1 MNKET
6 AISLKNITKAY
17 PGVVANKNVDFQVYK
32 GEIHALVGENG
43 AGKST
48 LMKILYGIEQPDEG
62 EILINGTPQ
71 VINKVETAINLGI
84 GMVHQEFTLVPSFT
98 APENIGLGQEP
109 KNSRG
114 LVDWKGLNNAVMQI
128 AKKYGFEVDP
138 GLKMIDASV
147 GVQQRTEIL
156 KTLYRNANILILD
169 EPTAVLT
176 PQETDELFT
185 VIRTLVDEG
194 KTVIFITHKL
204 REVMEIADRV
214 TVMRAGE
221 VQGVSETNKTSIT
234 ELASQMVGRE
244 VFLQV
249 KKDEA
254 QPKEK
259 ILDVQNLWVHDAR
272 GLLAVKGI
280 DLEIKKGEA
289 QPKEKILDV
298 QNLWVHDARG
308 LLAVKGIDLEIKKGE
323 IVGIAGVEG
332 NGQTELVEALTGL
345 RKASKGKVMYLDEDI
360 ASSTPKNIRRKKIA
374 HIPED
379 RTNTGLN
386 TQLSIWENLIG
397 NSYFRKPL
405 SARGI
410 FNLKKVAEHAN
421 KLREDFDIRAPN
433 VSLKVKSLSGGNQQK
448 VVVARELSE
457 DPSLTIASQP
467 TRGVDIGN
475 IEAIHEQLVQMRDE
489 GGAVLLVSA
498 ELDEVMA
505 VADRVGV
512 MYEGEIV
519 KWVNPKEV
527 DQAQMGLYMAGVKD

>member
-1 MNKET
+1 MNKES
-6 AISLKNITKAY
+6 AIHLKNITKSY
-17 PGVVANKNVDFQVYK
+17 PGVIANKNVEFQVNK

-62 EILINGTPQ
+62 EIFINEEKHI
-71 VINKVETAINLGI
+71 INKVETAINLGI

-109 KNSRG
+109 RNSKG
-114 LVDWKGLNNAVMQI
+114 LIDWKGLNKLVVEI
-128 AKKYGFEVDP
+128 AEKYGFKVDT

-176 PQETDELFT
+176 PQETDELFN

-214 TVMRAGE
+214 TVMRNGE
-221 VQGVSETNKTSIT
+221 VQGVSETKNTSIT

-249 KKDEA
+249 KKEEA
-254 QPKEK
+254 QPKEE
-259 ILDVQNLWVHDAR
+259 ILNVQDLWVHDAR
-272 GLLAVKGI
+272 GLLAVNGVSLSI
-280 DLEIKKGEA
+280 NA
-289 QPKEKILDV
+289 
-298 QNLWVHDARG
+298 
-308 LLAVKGIDLEIKKGE
+308 GE

-332 NGQTELVEALTGL
+332 NGQSEFVEALTGL
-345 RKASKGKVMYLDEDI
+345 RKASKGTVHYLGEDI
-360 ASSTPKNIRRKKIA
+360 ASSSPKNIRRKKVA

-405 SARGI
+405 SSRGI
-410 FNLKKVAEHAN
+410 FNLKKIAKHAN
-421 KLREDFDIRAPN
+421 SLKEDFDIRAPS

-457 DPSLTIASQP
+457 DPTLTIASQP

-505 VADRVGV
+505 VADRVAV
-512 MYEGEIV
+512 MYEGQIV

-527 DQAQMGLYMAGVKD
+527 DQAQMGLYMAGVKE

>member
-1 MNKET
+1 MNKES
-6 AISLKNITKAY
+6 AIHLKNITKSY
-17 PGVVANKNVDFQVYK
+17 PGVIANKNVEFQVNK

-62 EILINGTPQ
+62 EIFINEEKHT
-71 VINKVETAINLGI
+71 ISKVETAINLGI

-109 KNSRG
+109 RNSKG
-114 LVDWKGLNNAVMQI
+114 LIDWKGLNKLVVEI
-128 AKKYGFEVDP
+128 AEKYGFKVDP

-176 PQETDELFT
+176 PQETDELFN

-214 TVMRAGE
+214 TVMRNGE
-221 VQGVSETNKTSIT
+221 VQGVSETKNTSIT

-249 KKDEA
+249 KKEEA
-254 QPKEK
+254 QPKEE
-259 ILDVQNLWVHDAR
+259 ILNVQDLWVHDAR
-272 GLLAVKGI
+272 GLLAVNGVSLSI
-280 DLEIKKGEA
+280 NA
-289 QPKEKILDV
+289 
-298 QNLWVHDARG
+298 
-308 LLAVKGIDLEIKKGE
+308 GE

-332 NGQTELVEALTGL
+332 NGQSELVEALTGL
-345 RKASKGKVMYLDEDI
+345 RKASKGTVHYLGEDI
-360 ASSTPKNIRRKKIA
+360 ASSSPKNIRRKKVA

-405 SARGI
+405 SSRGI
-410 FNLKKVAEHAN
+410 FNLKKIAKHAN
-421 KLREDFDIRAPN
+421 SLKEDFDIRAPS

-457 DPSLTIASQP
+457 DPTLTIASQP

-505 VADRVGV
+505 VADRVAV
-512 MYEGEIV
+512 MYEGQIV

-527 DQAQMGLYMAGVKD
+527 DQAQMGL

>member
-1 MNKET
+1 MNKES
-6 AISLKNITKAY
+6 AIHLKNITKSY
-17 PGVVANKNVDFQVYK
+17 PGVIANKNVEFQVNK

-62 EILINGTPQ
+62 EIIVNGSLET
-71 VINKVETAINLGI
+71 VNKVETAINLGI

-98 APENIGLGQEP
+98 APENIGRGQEP
-109 KNSRG
+109 RNGKG
-114 LVDWKGLNNAVMQI
+114 LIDWKGLNKLVVEI
-128 AKKYGFEVDP
+128 AEKYGFKVDP

-176 PQETDELFT
+176 PQETDELFN

-214 TVMRAGE
+214 TVMRNGE
-221 VQGVSETNKTSIT
+221 VQGVSETKNTSIT

-249 KKDEA
+249 KKEEA
-254 QPKEK
+254 QPKEE
-259 ILDVQNLWVHDAR
+259 ILNVQDLWVHDAR
-272 GLLAVKGI
+272 GLLAVNGVEMNI
-280 DLEIKKGEA
+280 RE
-289 QPKEKILDV
+289 
-298 QNLWVHDARG
+298 
-308 LLAVKGIDLEIKKGE
+308 GE

-345 RKASKGKVMYLDEDI
+345 RKASKGKIMYLGEDI
-360 ASSTPKNIRRKKIA
+360 ASSSPKNIRRKKIA

-386 TQLSIWENLIG
+386 PQLSIWENLIG

-405 SARGI
+405 SSKGI
-410 FNLKKVAEHAN
+410 FNLKKVAKHAN
-421 KLREDFDIRAPN
+421 KLKEDFDIRSPN

-457 DPSLTIASQP
+457 DPTLTIASQP

-505 VADRVGV
+505 VADRVAV
-512 MYEGEIV
+512 MYEGQIV

-527 DQAQMGLYMAGVKD
+527 DQAQMGLYMAGVTE

>member
-1 MNKET
+1 MSKEI
-6 AISLKNITKAY
+6 AIHLKNITKSY
-17 PGVVANKNVDFQVYK
+17 PGVIANKNVDFQVNK

-62 EILINGTPQ
+62 EIVINGSTET
-71 VINKVETAINLGI
+71 INKVETAINLGI

-109 KNSRG
+109 KNSKG
-114 LVDWKGLNNAVMQI
+114 LVDWKGLNKSVMDI
-128 AKKYGFEVDP
+128 AEKYGFKVDP

-176 PQETDELFT
+176 PQETDELFN
-185 VIRTLVDEG
+185 VIRTLVNEG

-221 VQGVSETNKTSIT
+221 VQGVSETKNTSIT

-254 QPKEK
+254 NPKDE
-259 ILDVQNLWVHDAR
+259 ILNVENLWVHDAR
-272 GLLAVKGI
+272 GLLAVNGV
-280 DLEIKKGEA
+280 EMSIKE
-289 QPKEKILDV
+289 
-298 QNLWVHDARG
+298 
-308 LLAVKGIDLEIKKGE
+308 GE

-345 RKASKGKVMYLDEDI
+345 RKASRGKIMYLGEDI

-405 SARGI
+405 SSKGI
-410 FNLKKVAEHAN
+410 FNLKKVAKHAN
-421 KLREDFDIRAPN
+421 KLKEDFDIR
-433 VSLKVKSLSGGNQQK
+433 
-448 VVVARELSE
+448 
-457 DPSLTIASQP
+457 
-467 TRGVDIGN
+467 
-475 IEAIHEQLVQMRDE
+475 
-489 GGAVLLVSA
+489 
-498 ELDEVMA
+498 
-505 VADRVGV
+505 
-512 MYEGEIV
+512 
-519 KWVNPKEV
+519 
-527 DQAQMGLYMAGVKD
+527 

>member
-1 MNKET
+1 MNKDS
-6 AISLKNITKAY
+6 AIHLKNITKAY
-17 PGVVANKNVDFQVYK
+17 PGVIANKNVDFQVNK

-62 EILINGTPQ
+62 EIFINGTTQ
-71 VINKVETAINLGI
+71 IINKVETAINLGI

-98 APENIGLGQEP
+98 APENIGLGEEP

-114 LVDWKGLNNAVMQI
+114 LIDWKSLNKMVVDI
-128 AKKYGFEVDP
+128 AEKYGFKIDP

-176 PQETDELFT
+176 PQETDELFN

-204 REVMEIADRV
+204 REVMAIADRV

-221 VQGVSETNKTSIT
+221 VQGVSETKDTSIT

-249 KKDEA
+249 TKDTA
-254 QPKEK
+254 NPKEE
-259 ILDVQNLWVHDAR
+259 ILNVENLWVHDAR
-272 GLLAVKGI
+272 GLIAVKGV
-280 DLEIKKGEA
+280 DLNI
-289 QPKEKILDV
+289 
-298 QNLWVHDARG
+298 R
-308 LLAVKGIDLEIKKGE
+308 KGE

-332 NGQTELVEALTGL
+332 NGQSELVEALTGL
-345 RKASKGKVMYLDEDI
+345 RRASKGAIMYLGEDI
-360 ASSTPKNIRRKKIA
+360 SSSTPKNIRRKKVA

-397 NSYFRKPL
+397 NSYFRNPL
-405 SARGI
+405 SSRGI
-410 FNLKKVAEHAN
+410 FNLKKVAKHAN
-421 KLREDFDIRAPN
+421 RLKEDFDIRSPS

-457 DPSLTIASQP
+457 DPILTIASQP

-475 IEAIHEQLVQMRDE
+475 IEAIHEQLVQMRDD

-512 MYEGEIV
+512 MYEGQIV

-527 DQAQMGLYMAGVKD
+527 DQSQMGLYMAGVTD

>member
-1 MNKET
+1 
-6 AISLKNITKAY
+6 
-17 PGVVANKNVDFQVYK
+17 
-32 GEIHALVGENG
+32 
-43 AGKST
+43 
-48 LMKILYGIEQPDEG
+48 
-62 EILINGTPQ
+62 
-71 VINKVETAINLGI
+71 
-84 GMVHQEFTLVPSFT
+84 
-98 APENIGLGQEP
+98 
-109 KNSRG
+109 
-114 LVDWKGLNNAVMQI
+114 
-128 AKKYGFEVDP
+128 
-138 GLKMIDASV
+138 
-147 GVQQRTEIL
+147 
-156 KTLYRNANILILD
+156 
-169 EPTAVLT
+169 
-176 PQETDELFT
+176 
-185 VIRTLVDEG
+185 
-194 KTVIFITHKL
+194 
-204 REVMEIADRV
+204 MEIADRV

-280 DLEIKKGEA
+280 DLEIKKGE
-289 QPKEKILDV
+289 
-298 QNLWVHDARG
+298 
-308 LLAVKGIDLEIKKGE
+308 

-345 RKASKGKVMYLDEDI
+345 RKASEGKVMYLDEDI

-410 FNLKKVAEHAN
+410 FNLKKVAEHSN

>member
-1 MNKET
+1 MNKKS
-6 AISLKNITKAY
+6 AIHLKNITKSY
-17 PGVVANKNVDFQVYK
+17 PGVIANKNVEFQVNK

-62 EILINGTPQ
+62 EIFINEEKHI
-71 VINKVETAINLGI
+71 INKVETAINLGI

-109 KNSRG
+109 RNSNG
-114 LVDWKGLNNAVMQI
+114 LIDWKGLNKLVVEI
-128 AKKYGFEVDP
+128 AEKYGFKVDP

-176 PQETDELFT
+176 PQETDELFN

-214 TVMRAGE
+214 TVMRNGE
-221 VQGVSETNKTSIT
+221 VQGVSETKNTSIT
-234 ELASQMVGRE
+234 ELVSQMVGRE

-249 KKDEA
+249 KKEEA
-254 QPKEK
+254 QPKEE
-259 ILDVQNLWVHDAR
+259 ILNVQDLWVHDAR
-272 GLLAVKGI
+272 GLLAVNGVSLSI
-280 DLEIKKGEA
+280 NA
-289 QPKEKILDV
+289 
-298 QNLWVHDARG
+298 
-308 LLAVKGIDLEIKKGE
+308 GE

-332 NGQTELVEALTGL
+332 NGQSELVEALTGL
-345 RKASKGKVMYLDEDI
+345 RKASKGTVHYLGEDI
-360 ASSTPKNIRRKKIA
+360 ASSSPKNIRRKKVA

-405 SARGI
+405 SSRGI
-410 FNLKKVAEHAN
+410 FNLKKIAKHAN
-421 KLREDFDIRAPN
+421 SLKEDFDIRAPS

-457 DPSLTIASQP
+457 DPTLTIASQP

-505 VADRVGV
+505 VADRVAV
-512 MYEGEIV
+512 MYEGQIV

-527 DQAQMGLYMAGVKD
+527 DQAQMGLYMAGVKE

>member
-1 MNKET
+1 MNKES
-6 AISLKNITKAY
+6 AIHLKNITKSY
-17 PGVVANKNVDFQVYK
+17 PGVIANKNVEFQVNK

-62 EILINGTPQ
+62 EIFINEEKHI
-71 VINKVETAINLGI
+71 INKVETAINLGI

-109 KNSRG
+109 RNSKG
-114 LVDWKGLNNAVMQI
+114 LIDWKGLNKLVVEI
-128 AKKYGFEVDP
+128 AEKYGFKVDP

-176 PQETDELFT
+176 PQETDELFN

-214 TVMRAGE
+214 TVMRNGE
-221 VQGVSETNKTSIT
+221 VQGVSETKNTSIT

-249 KKDEA
+249 KKEEA
-254 QPKEK
+254 QPKEE
-259 ILDVQNLWVHDAR
+259 ILNVQDLWVHDAR
-272 GLLAVKGI
+272 GLLAVNGVSLSI
-280 DLEIKKGEA
+280 NA
-289 QPKEKILDV
+289 
-298 QNLWVHDARG
+298 
-308 LLAVKGIDLEIKKGE
+308 GE

-332 NGQTELVEALTGL
+332 NGQSELVEALTGL
-345 RKASKGKVMYLDEDI
+345 RKASKGTVNYLGEDI
-360 ASSTPKNIRRKKIA
+360 ASSSPKNIRRKKVA

-405 SARGI
+405 SSRGI
-410 FNLKKVAEHAN
+410 FNLKKIAKHAN
-421 KLREDFDIRAPN
+421 NLKEDFDIRAPS

-457 DPSLTIASQP
+457 DPTLTIASQP

-498 ELDEVMA
+498 ELAEVMA
-505 VADRVGV
+505 VAD
-512 MYEGEIV
+512 
-519 KWVNPKEV
+519 
-527 DQAQMGLYMAGVKD
+527 

>member
-1 MNKET
+1 MNKDS
-6 AISLKNITKAY
+6 AIHLKNITKAY
-17 PGVVANKNVDFQVYK
+17 PGVIANKNVDFQVNK

-62 EILINGTPQ
+62 EIFINGTTQ
-71 VINKVETAINLGI
+71 IINKVETAINLGI

-98 APENIGLGQEP
+98 APENIGLGEEP

-114 LVDWKGLNNAVMQI
+114 LIDWKSLNKMVVDI
-128 AKKYGFEVDP
+128 AEKYGFKIDP

-176 PQETDELFT
+176 PQETDELFN

-204 REVMEIADRV
+204 REVMAIADRV

-221 VQGVSETNKTSIT
+221 VQGVSETKDTSIT

-249 KKDEA
+249 TKDTA
-254 QPKEK
+254 NPKEE
-259 ILDVQNLWVHDAR
+259 ILNVENLWVHDAR
-272 GLLAVKGI
+272 GLIAVKGV
-280 DLEIKKGEA
+280 DLNI
-289 QPKEKILDV
+289 
-298 QNLWVHDARG
+298 R
-308 LLAVKGIDLEIKKGE
+308 KGE

-332 NGQTELVEALTGL
+332 NGQSELVEALTGL
-345 RKASKGKVMYLDEDI
+345 RRASKGAIMYLGEDI
-360 ASSTPKNIRRKKIA
+360 SSSTPKNIRRKKVA

-397 NSYFRKPL
+397 NSYFRNPL
-405 SARGI
+405 SSRGI
-410 FNLKKVAEHAN
+410 FNLKKVAKHAN
-421 KLREDFDIRAPN
+421 RLKEDFDIRSPS
-433 VSLKVKSLSGGNQQK
+433 VSLNVKSLSGGNQQK

-457 DPSLTIASQP
+457 DPILTIASQP

-475 IEAIHEQLVQMRDE
+475 IEAIHEQLVQMRDD

-512 MYEGEIV
+512 MYEGQIV

-527 DQAQMGLYMAGVKD
+527 DQSQMGLYMAGVTD

>member
-1 MNKET
+1 MSKEI
-6 AISLKNITKAY
+6 AIHLKNITKSY
-17 PGVVANKNVDFQVYK
+17 PGVIANKNVDFQVNK

-62 EILINGTPQ
+62 EIVINGSMET
-71 VINKVETAINLGI
+71 INKVETAINLGI

-109 KNSRG
+109 KNSKG
-114 LVDWKGLNNAVMQI
+114 LVDWKGLNKSVMDI
-128 AKKYGFEVDP
+128 AEKYGFKVDP

-176 PQETDELFT
+176 PQETDELFN
-185 VIRTLVDEG
+185 VIRTLVNEG

-221 VQGVSETNKTSIT
+221 VQGVSETKNTSIT

-249 KKDEA
+249 KKDESN
-254 QPKEK
+254 PKDE
-259 ILDVQNLWVHDAR
+259 ILNVENLWVHDAR
-272 GLLAVKGI
+272 GLLAVNGV
-280 DLEIKKGEA
+280 DMSIKE
-289 QPKEKILDV
+289 
-298 QNLWVHDARG
+298 
-308 LLAVKGIDLEIKKGE
+308 GE

-345 RKASKGKVMYLDEDI
+345 RKASRGKIMYLGEDI

-405 SARGI
+405 SSKGI
-410 FNLKKVAEHAN
+410 FNLKKVAKHAN
-421 KLREDFDIRAPN
+421 KLKEDFDIRSPN
-433 VSLKVKSLSGGNQQK
+433 VSLKVKSLSG
-448 VVVARELSE
+448 
-457 DPSLTIASQP
+457 
-467 TRGVDIGN
+467 
-475 IEAIHEQLVQMRDE
+475 
-489 GGAVLLVSA
+489 
-498 ELDEVMA
+498 
-505 VADRVGV
+505 
-512 MYEGEIV
+512 
-519 KWVNPKEV
+519 
-527 DQAQMGLYMAGVKD
+527 

>member
-1 MNKET
+1 MNKES
-6 AISLKNITKAY
+6 AIHLKNITKSY
-17 PGVVANKNVDFQVYK
+17 PGVIANKNVEFQVNK

-62 EILINGTPQ
+62 EIFINEEKH
-71 VINKVETAINLGI
+71 IISKVETAINLGI

-109 KNSRG
+109 RNSKG
-114 LVDWKGLNNAVMQI
+114 LIDWKGLNKLVVEI
-128 AKKYGFEVDP
+128 AEKYGFKVDP

-176 PQETDELFT
+176 PQETDELFN

-214 TVMRAGE
+214 TVMRNGE
-221 VQGVSETNKTSIT
+221 VQGVAETKNTSIT

-249 KKDEA
+249 KKEEA
-254 QPKEK
+254 QPKEE
-259 ILDVQNLWVHDAR
+259 ILNVQDLWVHDAR
-272 GLLAVKGI
+272 GLLAVNGVSLSI
-280 DLEIKKGEA
+280 NA
-289 QPKEKILDV
+289 
-298 QNLWVHDARG
+298 
-308 LLAVKGIDLEIKKGE
+308 GE

-332 NGQTELVEALTGL
+332 NGQSELVEALTGL
-345 RKASKGKVMYLDEDI
+345 RKASKGTVHYLGEDI
-360 ASSTPKNIRRKKIA
+360 ASSSPKNIRRKKVA

-405 SARGI
+405 SSRGI
-410 FNLKKVAEHAN
+410 FNLKKIANHAN
-421 KLREDFDIRAPN
+421 SLKEDFDIRAPS

-457 DPSLTIASQP
+457 DPTLTIASQP

-505 VADRVGV
+505 VADRVAV
-512 MYEGEIV
+512 MYEGQIV

-527 DQAQMGLYMAGVKD
+527 DQAQMGLYMAGVKE

>member
-1 MNKET
+1 MSKET
-6 AISLKNITKAY
+6 AIHLKNITKSY
-17 PGVVANKNVDFQVYK
+17 PGVIANKNVDFQVNK

-71 VINKVETAINLGI
+71 IINKVETAINLGI

-114 LVDWKGLNNAVMQI
+114 LVDWKGLNNAVMNI
-128 AKKYGFEVDP
+128 AEKYGFKVDP

-176 PQETDELFT
+176 PQETDELFN

-221 VQGVSETNKTSIT
+221 VQGVSETKNTSIT

-254 QPKEK
+254 NPKDE
-259 ILDVQNLWVHDAR
+259 ILNVNDLWVHDAR
-272 GLLAVKGI
+272 GLLAVKGVNMNI
-280 DLEIKKGEA
+280 R
-289 QPKEKILDV
+289 Q
-298 QNLWVHDARG
+298 
-308 LLAVKGIDLEIKKGE
+308 GE

-345 RKASKGKVMYLDEDI
+345 TKGE
-360 ASSTPKNIRRKKIA
+360 
-374 HIPED
+374 
-379 RTNTGLN
+379 
-386 TQLSIWENLIG
+386 
-397 NSYFRKPL
+397 
-405 SARGI
+405 
-410 FNLKKVAEHAN
+410 
-421 KLREDFDIRAPN
+421 
-433 VSLKVKSLSGGNQQK
+433 
-448 VVVARELSE
+448 
-457 DPSLTIASQP
+457 
-467 TRGVDIGN
+467 
-475 IEAIHEQLVQMRDE
+475 
-489 GGAVLLVSA
+489 
-498 ELDEVMA
+498 
-505 VADRVGV
+505 
-512 MYEGEIV
+512 
-519 KWVNPKEV
+519 
-527 DQAQMGLYMAGVKD
+527 

>member
-1 MNKET
+1 
-6 AISLKNITKAY
+6 
-17 PGVVANKNVDFQVYK
+17 
-32 GEIHALVGENG
+32 
-43 AGKST
+43 
-48 LMKILYGIEQPDEG
+48 
-62 EILINGTPQ
+62 
-71 VINKVETAINLGI
+71 
-84 GMVHQEFTLVPSFT
+84 
-98 APENIGLGQEP
+98 
-109 KNSRG
+109 
-114 LVDWKGLNNAVMQI
+114 
-128 AKKYGFEVDP
+128 
-138 GLKMIDASV
+138 
-147 GVQQRTEIL
+147 
-156 KTLYRNANILILD
+156 
-169 EPTAVLT
+169 
-176 PQETDELFT
+176 
-185 VIRTLVDEG
+185 
-194 KTVIFITHKL
+194 
-204 REVMEIADRV
+204 MEIADRV

-221 VQGVSETNKTSIT
+221 VQGVSETKNTSIT

-249 KKDEA
+249 KKDESN
-254 QPKEK
+254 PKDE
-259 ILDVQNLWVHDAR
+259 ILNVENLWVHDAR
-272 GLLAVKGI
+272 GLLAVNGV
-280 DLEIKKGEA
+280 EMSIKE
-289 QPKEKILDV
+289 
-298 QNLWVHDARG
+298 
-308 LLAVKGIDLEIKKGE
+308 GE

-345 RKASKGKVMYLDEDI
+345 RKASRGKIMYLGEDI

-405 SARGI
+405 SSKGI
-410 FNLKKVAEHAN
+410 FNLKKVAKHAN
-421 KLREDFDIRAPN
+421 KLKEDFDIRSPN

-457 DPSLTIASQP
+457 DPTLTIASQP

-475 IEAIHEQLVQMRDE
+475 IEAIHEQLVQMRDD

-512 MYEGEIV
+512 MYEGQIV

-527 DQAQMGLYMAGVKD
+527 DQSQMGLYMAGVTE

>member
-1 MNKET
+1 MSKNT
-6 AISLKNITKAY
+6 AIHLKNITKEY
-17 PGVVANKNVDFQVYK
+17 PGVVANKNVDFQVNK

-62 EILINGTPQ
+62 EILINGEVQ

-109 KNSRG
+109 KNSQG
-114 LVDWKGLNNAVMQI
+114 LIDWKGLNKLVVDI
-128 AKKYGFEVDP
+128 AEKYGFKVDP
-138 GLKMIDASV
+138 SLKMIDASV

-194 KTVIFITHKL
+194 KTVVFITHKL

-221 VQGVSETNKTSIT
+221 VQGVSETKNTSIA

-254 QPKEK
+254 KPEEE
-259 ILDVQNLWVHDAR
+259 ILNVEDLWVHDAR
-272 GLLAVKGI
+272 GLLAVKGVSLNI
-280 DLEIKKGEA
+280 
-289 QPKEKILDV
+289 
-298 QNLWVHDARG
+298 R
-308 LLAVKGIDLEIKKGE
+308 KGE

-332 NGQTELVEALTGL
+332 NGQSELVEALTGL
-345 RKASKGKVMYLDEDI
+345 RKTSQGSINYLGENI

-405 SARGI
+405 SSNGI
-410 FNLKKVAEHAN
+410 FNLKKIAQHSN
-421 KLREDFDIRAPN
+421 KLKEDFDIRAPN
-433 VSLKVKSLSGGNQQK
+433 ISLKVKSLSGGNQQK

-457 DPSLTIASQP
+457 DPVLTIASQP

-512 MYEGEIV
+512 MYEGQIV

-527 DQAQMGLYMAGVKD
+527 DQSQMGLYMAGVKD

>member
-1 MNKET
+1 MNKES
-6 AISLKNITKAY
+6 AIHLKNITKSY
-17 PGVVANKNVDFQVYK
+17 PGVIANKNVEFQVNK

-62 EILINGTPQ
+62 EIFINEEKHI
-71 VINKVETAINLGI
+71 INKVETAINLGI

-109 KNSRG
+109 RNSKG
-114 LVDWKGLNNAVMQI
+114 LIDWKGLNKLVVEI
-128 AKKYGFEVDP
+128 AEKYGFKVDP

-176 PQETDELFT
+176 PQETDELFN

-214 TVMRAGE
+214 TVMRNGE
-221 VQGVSETNKTSIT
+221 VQGVSETKNTSIT

-249 KKDEA
+249 KKGEA
-254 QPKEK
+254 QPKEE
-259 ILDVQNLWVHDAR
+259 ILNVQDLWVHDAR
-272 GLLAVKGI
+272 GLLAVNGVSLSI
-280 DLEIKKGEA
+280 NA
-289 QPKEKILDV
+289 
-298 QNLWVHDARG
+298 
-308 LLAVKGIDLEIKKGE
+308 GE

-332 NGQTELVEALTGL
+332 NGQSELVEALTGL
-345 RKASKGKVMYLDEDI
+345 RKASKGTVHYLGEDI
-360 ASSTPKNIRRKKIA
+360 ASSSPKNIRRKKVA

-405 SARGI
+405 SSRGI
-410 FNLKKVAEHAN
+410 FNLKKIAKHAN
-421 KLREDFDIRAPN
+421 SLKEDFDIRAPS

-457 DPSLTIASQP
+457 DPTLTIASQP

-505 VADRVGV
+505 VADRVAV
-512 MYEGEIV
+512 MYEGQIV

-527 DQAQMGLYMAGVKD
+527 DQAQMGLYMAGVKE

>member
-1 MNKET
+1 MSKDS
-6 AISLKNITKAY
+6 IIHLKNITKEY
-17 PGVVANKNVDFQVYK
+17 PGVVANKNVDFQVNK

-48 LMKILYGIEQPDEG
+48 LMKILYGIEQPSQG
-62 EILINGTPQ
+62 EIFINGEKQ
-71 VINKVETAINLGI
+71 IISKVESAINLGI

-109 KNSRG
+109 RNKQG
-114 LVDWKGLNNAVMQI
+114 LIDWKGLNKLVVDI
-128 AKKYGFEVDP
+128 AEKYGFKVDP

-221 VQGVSETNKTSIT
+221 VQGVSEIQNTSIS

-254 QPKEK
+254 KPGEE
-259 ILDVQNLWVHDAR
+259 ILNVEDLWVHDAR

-280 DLEIKKGEA
+280 
-289 QPKEKILDV
+289 
-298 QNLWVHDARG
+298 NLN
-308 LLAVKGIDLEIKKGE
+308 IKKGE

-332 NGQTELVEALTGL
+332 NGQSEFVEALTGL
-345 RKASKGKVMYLDEDI
+345 RKTSQGNIKYLGEDI
-360 ASSTPKNIRRKKIA
+360 ASSSPKNIRRKKIA

-386 TQLSIWENLIG
+386 TQ
-397 NSYFRKPL
+397 R
-405 SARGI
+405 
-410 FNLKKVAEHAN
+410 
-421 KLREDFDIRAPN
+421 
-433 VSLKVKSLSGGNQQK
+433 
-448 VVVARELSE
+448 
-457 DPSLTIASQP
+457 
-467 TRGVDIGN
+467 
-475 IEAIHEQLVQMRDE
+475 
-489 GGAVLLVSA
+489 
-498 ELDEVMA
+498 
-505 VADRVGV
+505 
-512 MYEGEIV
+512 
-519 KWVNPKEV
+519 
-527 DQAQMGLYMAGVKD
+527 

>member
-1 MNKET
+1 MSKNS
-6 AISLKNITKAY
+6 IIHLKNITKEY
-17 PGVVANKNVDFQVYK
+17 PGVVANKNVDFQVNK

-48 LMKILYGIEQPDEG
+48 LMKILYGIEQPTQG
-62 EILINGTPQ
+62 EIFINGEKQ
-71 VINKVETAINLGI
+71 IISKVESAINLGI

-109 KNSRG
+109 KNNQG
-114 LVDWKGLNNAVMQI
+114 LIDWKGLNKLVVDI
-128 AKKYGFEVDP
+128 AEKYGFKVDP

-176 PQETDELFT
+176 PQETDEFT

-221 VQGVSETNKTSIT
+221 VQGVSEIKNTSIS

-254 QPKEK
+254 KPGEE
-259 ILDVQNLWVHDAR
+259 ILNVEDLWVHDAR

-280 DLEIKKGEA
+280 
-289 QPKEKILDV
+289 
-298 QNLWVHDARG
+298 NLS
-308 LLAVKGIDLEIKKGE
+308 INKGE
-323 IVGIAGVEG
+323 IVGVAGVEG
-332 NGQTELVEALTGL
+332 NGQSEFVEALTGL
-345 RKASKGKVMYLDEDI
+345 RKTSQGSIKYLGEDI
-360 ASSTPKNIRRKKIA
+360 ASSSPKNIRRKKIA

-397 NSYFRKPL
+397 NSYFRRPL
-405 SARGI
+405 STRGI
-410 FNLKKVAEHAN
+410 FNLKKIAEHSN
-421 KLREDFDIRAPN
+421 KLKEDFDIRAPN
-433 VSLKVKSLSGGNQQK
+433 ISLKVKSLSGGNQQK

-457 DPSLTIASQP
+457 DPVLTIASQP

-505 VADRVGV
+505 VADRVAV
-512 MYEGEIV
+512 MYEGQIV

-527 DQAQMGLYMAGVKD
+527 DQAQMGLYMAGIKE